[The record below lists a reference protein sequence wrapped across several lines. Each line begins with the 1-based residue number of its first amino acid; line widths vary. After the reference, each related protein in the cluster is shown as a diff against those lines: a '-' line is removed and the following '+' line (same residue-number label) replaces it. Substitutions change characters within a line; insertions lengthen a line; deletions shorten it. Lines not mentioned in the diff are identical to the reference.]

1 EPNPT
6 LGRPPVPSTPT
17 FDGPRPNPKNSSHLS
32 QRSGESGERSGVQRR
47 SRGPELTVK
56 RTTVAPR
63 RAAKLP
69 FGATPARRAKHRAR
83 LRPLQRLVIPPLELM
98 LERKGLCGSPARRVG
113 VSTRNVWKE
122 RGS

>member
-1 EPNPT
+1 MSRC
-6 LGRPPVPSTPT
+6 LLSPPAEVAIKSASW
-17 FDGPRPNPKNSSHLS
+17 DMVSVGSVE
-32 QRSGESGERSGVQRR
+32 GSGVQRR

-69 FGATPARRAKHRAR
+69 FGATPEHRAEHRAR

-98 LERKGLCGSPARRVG
+98 LEREGLRGSPARQAG
-113 VSTRNVWKE
+113 VSTRNVSK
-122 RGS
+122 